1 MTKLCQVLHG
11 EVWVPARRFWGSP
24 PPESSLG
31 KVMLES
37 KGGWKVFLY
46 IGTGIEKYVF
56 NPQHIR
62 IEDEV

>member
-11 EVWVPARRFWGSP
+11 EVWVP
-24 PPESSLG
+24 G

-46 IGTGIEKYVF
+46 VGTGIEKYVF

-62 IEDEV
+62 LEGEN